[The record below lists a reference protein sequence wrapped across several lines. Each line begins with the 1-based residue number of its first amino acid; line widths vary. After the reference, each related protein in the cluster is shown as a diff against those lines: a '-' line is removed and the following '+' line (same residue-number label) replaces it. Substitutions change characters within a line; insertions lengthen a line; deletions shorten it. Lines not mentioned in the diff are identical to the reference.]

1 MQKVKTSQKIQ
12 KDRKGAIE
20 IKLWEPSMLNWR
32 DVFADYMWVL
42 RNRVDN
48 KLSMFKVQIE
58 IYQDLVLSQK
68 NIQMCRDIRK
78 TPSNIKNY
86 TKSNINVDPVD
97 IDKRIKKEKVFIKSL
112 KEIMDGHLWRL
123 FNYNR
128 ALMQEIGRQP
138 GTTFISID
146 EGGFKEVY
154 AWANQILETDNTHFL
169 LNGLTNA
176 SKIGDVIVKNNK
188 GEIELLEI
196 KSSKL
201 ASGKKQ
207 KERLLRQ
214 QERRANFES
223 LANTKKGLIDGIDG
237 EIVELPIKYSDDFC
251 KLRHLLKK
259 ADQNGI
265 SNLKVKDYLFMTCVD
280 LSIKVEEQKIKKYLS
295 EHRTIKS
302 KKDDIIIMID
312 TSTRDT
318 FSTNFVPLSIFPIP
332 ELFIADLMLGKKQ
345 IFYSINIT
353 KILKT
358 FEKHGWS
365 IKSTFYQ
372 SPDNKKVED
381 TPFCTINKNKINIDV
396 PWTIPNQLIFELQ
409 DSCTICEVL
418 NFSAEEMKNESKRGL
433 YNYSNE
439 ADIWS

>member
-1 MQKVKTSQKIQ
+1 MEKVKTSQKIQ

-20 IKLWEPSMLNWR
+20 VKLWEPSMLNWR

-42 RNRVDN
+42 RNRIDN
-48 KLSMFKVQIE
+48 KLSMFKVQFE
-58 IYQDLVLSQK
+58 IYQDIVQAQK
-68 NIQMCRDIRK
+68 NIQMYKDLRK

-86 TKSNINVDPVD
+86 TKSNIKVDPVY
-97 IDKRIKKEKVFIKSL
+97 IDTRIKKEKVFIKSL
-112 KEIMDGHLWRL
+112 KEIMDGHLWRI

-146 EGGFKEVY
+146 AGGFKEVY
-154 AWANQILETDNTHFL
+154 AWADQILETDITHFL
-169 LNGLTNA
+169 LNDLTNA
-176 SKIGDVIVKNNK
+176 SKIGDVTVKNKK

-196 KSSKL
+196 KSSNL

-223 LANTKKGLIDGIDG
+223 LANTKKGLIDGRDG
-237 EIVELPIKYSDDFC
+237 EIVELQIKYPDNFY

-280 LSIKVEEQKIKKYLS
+280 RSIKVEAQKRKKYLS
-295 EHRTIKS
+295 KHRTIKS

-312 TSTRDT
+312 TSARDT
-318 FSTNFVPLSIFPIP
+318 YSTNFVPLSIFPIH

-345 IFYSINIT
+345 IFYSVNIT
-353 KILKT
+353 KILRT

-372 SPDNKKVED
+372 SSDNKKVEG
-381 TPFCTINKNKINIDV
+381 TPFCTISKNKINIDI

-409 DSCTICEVL
+409 DLSTICKIL
-418 NFSAEEMKNESKRGL
+418 NFTAADMKNESKRGL
-433 YNYSNE
+433 FNYQNE